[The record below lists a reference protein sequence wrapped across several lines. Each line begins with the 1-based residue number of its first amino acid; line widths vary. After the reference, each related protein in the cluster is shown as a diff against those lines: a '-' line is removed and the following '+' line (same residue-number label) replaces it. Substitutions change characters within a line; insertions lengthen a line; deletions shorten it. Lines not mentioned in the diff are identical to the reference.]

1 MYNLYIY
8 EKKEKEKQEK
18 EKDRIKQEKSLHK
31 RQGTYHHPLII
42 NDYL

>member
-31 RQGTYHHPLII
+31 RQGT
-42 NDYL
+42 